1 MDCAVTMKDVSKL
14 NTRSFMHG
22 EMESGRLPLTALGLL
37 LVAAVMHTTWNLLV
51 KRAKEKQVFI
61 WCSLAAGVILFIPWV
76 WSSLFSIIPTWPF
89 FLSSA
94 VVEAIYYITLIRAYE
109 NGDFSL
115 VYPMARGAAPAFLLI
130 WATFF
135 LGERPRLF
143 GLIGIALLVFGL
155 VMVGGKTWWTLRKTK
170 GLSKSALALA
180 LGVACCISVYTAIDG
195 AAVRRVPPLPYT
207 VLAIAFTLLFI
218 TPAVVLRYGSSAI
231 IGEWRAN
238 WKGIILVG
246 LFTLLAYILALKAYT
261 IARVS
266 YAGSVREISVVFA
279 AFVGWR
285 WLGESFGL
293 IRLAGAV
300 LIFTGILVIA
310 FAG

>member
-1 MDCAVTMKDVSKL
+1 MQDLFV
-14 NTRSFMHG
+14 RG
-22 EMESGRLPLTALGLL
+22 EMEAKQVPLTALGLL
-37 LVAAVMHTTWNLLV
+37 LVAAMMHTTWNLLV

-61 WCSLAAGVILFIPWV
+61 WWSLIAGVIIFSPMLLS
-76 WSSLFSIIPTWPF
+76 SSLSLISTWPF
-89 FLSSA
+89 FMSSA
-94 VVEAIYYITLIRAYE
+94 LVEAIYYITLIRAYE

-135 LGERPRLF
+135 LGERPQLF

-155 VMVGGKTWWTLRKTK
+155 VMVGGNTWWALRKST
-170 GLSKSALALA
+170 GLSKSALLLA

-195 AAVRRVPPLPYT
+195 AAVHHVSPLPYT
-207 VLAIAFTLLFI
+207 VLVIALTVLCI
-218 TPAVVLRYGSSAI
+218 TPAVMMRYGKTAI
-231 IGEWRAN
+231 ADEWRAN
-238 WKGIILVG
+238 WIRITLVG

-261 IARVS
+261 MARVS

-285 WLGESFGL
+285 WLGESFGV
-293 IRLAGAV
+293 IRLVGA
-300 LIFTGILVIA
+300 IFIFAGILVIA

>member
-1 MDCAVTMKDVSKL
+1 M
-14 NTRSFMHG
+14 
-22 EMESGRLPLTALGLL
+22 PLTALGLVL
-37 LVAAVMHTTWNLLV
+37 AAAMMHTTWNLLV

-61 WCSLAAGVILFIPWV
+61 WCSLIAGVII
-76 WSSLFSIIPTWPF
+76 FSPLLLTSPLMLVSIWPF
-89 FLSSA
+89 LISSA
-94 VVEAIYYITLIRAYE
+94 LVEAIYYIILIRAYE

-135 LGERPRLF
+135 LGERLRLF

-155 VMVGGKTWWTLRKTK
+155 IIVGGKTWWTLRKTT
-170 GLSKSALALA
+170 GFSKSALALA
-180 LGVACCISVYTAIDG
+180 LGVAFCISVYTAIDG
-195 AAVRRVPPLPYT
+195 AAVHHVSPLPYT
-207 VLAIAFTLLFI
+207 VLVIALSVLFI
-218 TPAVVLRYGSSAI
+218 TPAVVMRYGNSAI
-231 IGEWRAN
+231 VNEWRAN
-238 WKGIILVG
+238 WIQITLVG

-285 WLGESFGL
+285 WLGESFGA
-293 IRLAGAV
+293 IRLVGTMF
-300 LIFTGILVIA
+300 IFAGILAIA
-310 FAG
+310 FGG

>member
-1 MDCAVTMKDVSKL
+1 M
-14 NTRSFMHG
+14 
-22 EMESGRLPLTALGLL
+22 PLTALGLL
-37 LVAAVMHTTWNLLV
+37 VVAAMMHTTWNLLV

-61 WCSLAAGVILFIPWV
+61 WCSLIAGVIIFSPLLFT
-76 WSSLFSIIPTWPF
+76 SSLFLLSTWPYL
-89 FLSSA
+89 LSSA
-94 VVEAIYYITLIRAYE
+94 LVEAIYYITLIRAYE

-135 LGERPRLF
+135 LGERPRFF
-143 GLIGIALLVFGL
+143 GLIGIALLVLGL
-155 VMVGGKTWWTLRKTK
+155 IIVGGKTWWTLR
-170 GLSKSALALA
+170 ALALA

-195 AAVRRVPPLPYT
+195 AAVHHVSPLPYT
-207 VLAIAFTLLFI
+207 VLVIALSVLFI
-218 TPAVVLRYGSSAI
+218 TPAVVMRYGNTAI
-231 IGEWRAN
+231 VDELRTNWIG
-238 WKGIILVG
+238 ITIVG

-285 WLGESFGL
+285 WLGESFGK
-293 IRLAGAV
+293 IRLTGAMF
-300 LIFTGILVIA
+300 IFAGILVIA
-310 FAG
+310 LAG